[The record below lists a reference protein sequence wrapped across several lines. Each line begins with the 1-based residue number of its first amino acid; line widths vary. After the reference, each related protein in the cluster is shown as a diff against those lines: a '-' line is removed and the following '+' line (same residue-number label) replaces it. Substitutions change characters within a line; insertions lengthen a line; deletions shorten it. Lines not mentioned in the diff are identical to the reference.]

1 MYDFISGQ
9 LVEKNAARAVIEA
22 TGIGFQLLISLNTYQ
37 NLPAEG
43 QAVKLYCHLHV
54 REDVMQLLGFS
65 AREERTLFEFLI
77 TVSGVGPKLAM
88 TILSGLKPSELISA
102 LQTEDERKLSSVSGV
117 GKKTAQR
124 LIIELKDKI
133 KIPVLTGNLPVAE
146 PEFTM
151 NSLQEEVLMA
161 LLALGYNRH
170 QAGKAIEKIA
180 RENEFRTV
188 EEYIRKALQV
198 I

>member
-9 LVEKNAARAVIEA
+9 LVEKNAARAVVEA
-22 TGIGFQLLISLNTYQ
+22 AGVGYQLLISLNTYQ
-37 NLPAEG
+37 NLPGEG
-43 QAVKLYCHLHV
+43 QTVKLFCHLHV
-54 REDVMQLLGFS
+54 REDLMQLIGFS
-65 AREERTLFEFLI
+65 AREERTLFEYLI

-88 TILSGLKPSELISA
+88 TILSGLRPFELISA
-102 LQTEDERKLSSVSGV
+102 LQNEDERKLSSISGV

-124 LIIELKDKI
+124 LIIDLKDKI
-133 KIPVLTGNLPVAE
+133 KIPVLTGILPATE
-146 PEFTM
+146 PEFAM

-161 LLALGYNRH
+161 LLALGYHRH

-180 RENEFRTV
+180 REGELRTV